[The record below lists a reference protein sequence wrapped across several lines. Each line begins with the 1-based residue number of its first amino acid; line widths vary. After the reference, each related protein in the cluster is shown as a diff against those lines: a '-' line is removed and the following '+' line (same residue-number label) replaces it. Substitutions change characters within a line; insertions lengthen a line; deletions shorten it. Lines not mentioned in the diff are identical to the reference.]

1 MPTLT
6 PVALTL
12 LTLAVG
18 TIMTLASCSE
28 PNNNNTGQRL
38 PRVGDEIVVCGQ
50 LFHTGTPV
58 VLWMDPGGYDAYRP
72 QNRFSNPP
80 SNAVTT
86 TTQPTFVTRID
97 PHARAG
103 APTSAPAN
111 TAATRPAQ
119 STSQP
124 ARNPATQ
131 SSRTSATTQSTKASA
146 RSNTLNPPQSGY
158 PERFGLSRLE
168 PSDPRFESLRGGGW
182 DLPTL
187 RSVVDQFVI
196 HFDGCLTS
204 EACFETLHD
213 QRHLSVHFLLDVD
226 GTIYQ
231 TLDVKERAWHA
242 TLSNPRSVGIE
253 IASVGAVNPQE
264 QAKRFSHY
272 QKRPDGYYLT
282 IAQGRGK
289 VPDGAAYGP
298 LRGPIEGSINGQSF
312 VQMDFT
318 PQQYAALIKLTATL
332 ATVLPAIK
340 LDYPRNADGTVITR
354 TLTPDEWAAHKG
366 LLGHFHVQSNKVD
379 PGPAFNWQRVIT
391 EARALKRP

>member
-1 MPTLT
+1 MPTFK
-6 PVALTL
+6 PVALQM

-18 TIMTLASCSE
+18 TMMTLASCSE
-28 PNNNNTGQRL
+28 PPSTGQRL

-72 QNRFSNPP
+72 QNRFSNPSSP
-80 SNAVTT
+80 AVTT
-86 TTQPTFVTRID
+86 TTQPSAGPRASPRAPASAPTNA
-97 PHARAG
+97 PAG
-103 APTSAPAN
+103 APASN
-111 TAATRPAQ
+111 PAQ
-119 STSQP
+119 QT
-124 ARNPATQ
+124 
-131 SSRTSATTQSTKASA
+131 SRTSATTQPA
-146 RSNTLNPPQSGY
+146 RSSTRSYAITPPQSGY
-158 PERFGLSRLE
+158 PERFGVSRLE
-168 PSDPRFESLRGGGW
+168 PSDPRFESLRSGGW

-253 IASVGAVNPQE
+253 IASVGAVPITPEAVEQ
-264 QAKRFSHY
+264 QAKRLSHY

-289 VPDGAAYGP
+289 IPDGAAYGP
-298 LRGPIEGSINGQSF
+298 LKGPIEGTINGQPL

-332 ATVLPAIK
+332 STVLPAIK
-340 LDYPRNADGTVITR
+340 LDYPRNPDGTLITR
-354 TLTPDEWAAHKG
+354 TLTPEEWAAHQG